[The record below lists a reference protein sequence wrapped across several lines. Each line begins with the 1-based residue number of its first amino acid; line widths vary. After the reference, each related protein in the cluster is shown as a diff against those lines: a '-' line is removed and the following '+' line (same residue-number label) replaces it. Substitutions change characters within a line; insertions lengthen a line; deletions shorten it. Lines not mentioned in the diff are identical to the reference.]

1 VLNNHALGHIILFQD
16 HYLDC
21 RRTAITEAGA
31 DYYSCDFVSI
41 AKAYGIRSVKVKEIE
56 ELDRY
61 KNELMMLNHF

>member
-1 VLNNHALGHIILFQD
+1 M
-16 HYLDC
+16 DC